1 MKKKILFI
9 VNPISGGQN
18 KTFIPS
24 LIDAH
29 LNHNLFKTEIIFSE
43 FVGHANTLA
52 KEAVLKDFEIIIA
65 VGGDGTIN
73 EVASAVESSGKIMGI
88 IPCGS
93 GNGLARTLKIP
104 LNNINAIKRIN
115 HLNTTKIDVGLLN
128 DKKFFNMAGIGFD
141 AHISAH
147 FAKDKKRGFTGYI
160 KSTLKEITNYL
171 PQKYIID
178 IDGVRIEKEAFMI
191 SIANSS
197 QYGNN
202 AHISASASVKD
213 GLLDLCVIKA
223 FPLYAFP
230 ILGYRMFANSTHY
243 SKYVEIIQGKEI
255 KIHKKKGPV
264 HVDGEPVM
272 MGEEV
277 EIKIKH
283 LALELVI

>member
-29 LNHNLFKTEIIFSE
+29 LNHSLFDAEIVFSE
-43 FVGHANTLA
+43 YVLHANILA
-52 KEAVLKDFEIIIA
+52 KEAVSQNFDIVVA

-73 EVASAVESSGKIMGI
+73 EVASAVESSGKIMAI

-104 LNNINAIKRIN
+104 LSHINAIKRIN
-115 HLNTTKIDVGLLN
+115 HLHTTKIDVGLLN

-147 FAKDKKRGFTGYI
+147 FAKDKKRGFVGYL
-160 KSTLKEITNYL
+160 KSILKEVVNYL
-171 PQKYIID
+171 PQKYTIE
-178 IDGVRIEKEAFMI
+178 IDGKVIHREAFML

-197 QYGNN
+197 QFGNN
-202 AHISASASVKD
+202 AHISPFASVKD
-213 GLLDLCVIKA
+213 DLLDICILKG
-223 FPLYAFP
+223 FPLYVFP
-230 ILGYRMFANSTHY
+230 VLGYRMFAKTSHY
-243 SKYVEIIQGKEI
+243 SKYLEIIQGKEI
-255 KIHKKKGPV
+255 KIFKKEGPV

-272 MGEEV
+272 IGEKV

-283 LALELVI
+283 LALELVV